1 MRPAVAFAVVAALL
15 AGSSAGQSDTVT
27 QSGTT
32 SQSIVPNTTT
42 LASIPLS
49 TATGEP
55 CAIVSSII
63 ASIKSAN
70 PECTYQTLKQRNS
83 VETHLT
89 LAATVTPFVPPSRAL
104 ACLEAV
110 PLDVAKSVAF
120 IDYLRPFL
128 QFQSSLAYL
137 KNPPKGYTLPG
148 VDIIGGLD
156 QIKQNLQNGVYSS
169 QWGFEKDVNALVNI
183 MPKDFHVVLPLPL
196 SNVFVFARDVHLVSI
211 SLDGLKTPEIYVKCE
226 NSSSVIYVIV
236 TDQHS
241 SGRRPDS

>member
-1 MRPAVAFAVVAALL
+1 MEV
-15 AGSSAGQSDTVT
+15 
-27 QSGTT
+27 
-32 SQSIVPNTTT
+32 
-42 LASIPLS
+42 
-49 TATGEP
+49 
-55 CAIVSSII
+55 
-63 ASIKSAN
+63 N
-70 PECTYQTLKQRNS
+70 PR
-83 VETHLT
+83 
-89 LAATVTPFVPPSRAL
+89 LAATDTPFVPPSSAL

-156 QIKQNLQNGVYSS
+156 QIKQNLQNSVYKS

-196 SNVFVFARDVHLVSI
+196 DGAFAFARGLHLVSI
-211 SLDGLKTPEIYVKCE
+211 SSDGLKIPQIYVKCE
-226 NSSSVIYVIV
+226 NSS
-236 TDQHS
+236 TLM
-241 SGRRPDS
+241 